1 MKKEISIDDKKYY
14 KVKVRCHYTGRYRG
28 AARNICNLRQKTQ
41 KEILKQK

>member
-28 AARNICNLRQKTQ
+28 AAHNFFKLI
-41 KEILKQK
+41 